1 MNAKKFS
8 DAMSELDDKYI
19 DEAINYKKKVKKSR
33 KKTNK
38 HSLIKW
44 GAMAACLCLI
54 VAGAFTLPHFIGYD
68 TPSTPPVVEENVY
81 GFTMEGSDVLYFPI
95 SFSQR
100 KTFGLIDENATGLTD
115 ENTYQITDD
124 DLGDVMGI
132 VGDSQNESIIG
143 ETVYHFIKFPSD
155 DAICIVKVNGI
166 YQFYVK
172 EGVAGIEGTNN
183 PDINIDAPVDENT
196 YHEVE
201 PNTPAENETGHYDIE
216 PEENQQTQS
225 EEAITETNT
234 PTSPATETFNEVI
247 TLEYITELQ
256 AKVSAAM
263 SNGDLPFVSSSA
275 VYENPYR
282 LHVVV
287 TSTAETDLS
296 KLEAFDT
303 IGGALEIE
311 YDTAEYILE

>member
-68 TPSTPPVVEENVY
+68 TPSTPPVAVENAY
-81 GFTMEGSDVLYFPI
+81 GFTMEGSDVLYLPI
-95 SFSQR
+95 SFSER

-132 VGDSQNESIIG
+132 VGDSQDESIIG

-172 EGVAGIEGTNN
+172 EGVAGIEGTDN

-196 YHEVE
+196 CHEVE
-201 PNTPAENETGHYDIE
+201 PNAPA
-216 PEENQQTQS
+216 
-225 EEAITETNT
+225 
-234 PTSPATETFNEVI
+234 SPATETFNEVI

>member
-8 DAMSELDDKYI
+8 DAMGELDSKYI
-19 DEAINYKKKVKKSR
+19 DEALNYKKKAKKPVW
-33 KKTNK
+33 
-38 HSLIKW
+38 IKW

-54 VAGAFTLPHFIGYD
+54 VAGAFTLPHFIGND
-68 TPSTPPVVEENVY
+68 IPSTPPDVEENAY
-81 GFTMEGSDVLYFPI
+81 GFTMEGSDVLYLPI

-100 KTFGLIDENATGLTD
+100 KTFGLIDENVTGLTD

-124 DLGDVMGI
+124 DLGGIMGI
-132 VGDSQNESIIG
+132 VGDSQDESIIG

-155 DAICIVKVNGI
+155 DVICIVKVNGI

-201 PNTPAENETGHYDIE
+201 PNAPAENETGHE
-216 PEENQQTQS
+216 S
-225 EEAITETNT
+225 ETGH
-234 PTSPATETFNEVI
+234 EVI

-256 AKVSAAM
+256 AKVSTAM
-263 SNGDLPFVSSSA
+263 SHGDLPFVSSSA

-287 TSTAETDLS
+287 SSNAENDLS

-311 YDTAEYILE
+311 YDANPISVEDVLTE